1 MELDWFEATLITN
14 YELTVGGRLSL
25 GAADDKEATVFKR
38 VIRLTD
44 IGVEYEA
51 FARTCRAHVFQ
62 CGIITQLVVCFLSAS
77 PSHYWT
83 LRCL

>member
-1 MELDWFEATLITN
+1 MELDWFEATLRTN

-25 GAADDKEATVFKR
+25 GAADDKEATVLNR

-51 FARTCRAHVFQ
+51 DLIPAKSNAF
-62 CGIITQLVVCFLSAS
+62 SKN
-77 PSHYWT
+77 
-83 LRCL
+83 

>member
-1 MELDWFEATLITN
+1 MELDWFEATLRTN

-25 GAADDKEATVFKR
+25 GAADDKEATVFNR

-51 FARTCRAHVFQ
+51 DLIPAKSND
-62 CGIITQLVVCFLSAS
+62 FLKN
-77 PSHYWT
+77 
-83 LRCL
+83 

>member
-14 YELTVGGRLSL
+14 YELTVGGRLSP
-25 GAADDKEATVFKR
+25 GAADDKEAAVLNR

-51 FARTCRAHVFQ
+51 DVIPDKSNDF
-62 CGIITQLVVCFLSAS
+62 SKN
-77 PSHYWT
+77 
-83 LRCL
+83 